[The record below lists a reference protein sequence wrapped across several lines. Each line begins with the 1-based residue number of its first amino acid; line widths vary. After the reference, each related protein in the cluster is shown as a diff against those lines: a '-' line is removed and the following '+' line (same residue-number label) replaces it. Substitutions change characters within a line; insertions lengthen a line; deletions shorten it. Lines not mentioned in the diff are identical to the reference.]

1 MEGLMKRTISL
12 LFSNMLV
19 LLVVTGTSAQQQEEM
34 PEVATPTLKRHVA
47 IFEFENKTANPYAVG
62 TGMADM
68 LVTALV
74 KSDRFVVIE
83 RQQLEVVLQEQGLGL
98 AGAITLQ
105 SAAQV
110 GQLLGVDL
118 AVFGAITAFGDEERR
133 VGIGRFAVTRSRAR
147 VVVDV
152 RFVNTTTGEIL
163 YAESVEGTES
173 EVGMDI
179 DAGDIDYSSVEKWRD
194 TRLGKAASECAEKI
208 VRYASERMTDLPWH
222 GVVLQLATDGPF
234 VYIKPGS
241 ESGLQMGNILYV
253 YHKGPELI
261 DPDLGI
267 SLGSEETLIGRIQ
280 VLDPDIGEGKA
291 SKCLILEG
299 SGFARGDIVKIR

>member
-1 MEGLMKRTISL
+1 MIRTISL
-12 LFSNMLV
+12 LLSTALV
-19 LLVVTGTSAQQQEEM
+19 LLVAAGTSAQQQEEIA
-34 PEVATPTLKRHVA
+34 EVAISTLKRHVA

-74 KSDRFVVIE
+74 KSERFTVIE
-83 RQQLEVVLQEQGLGL
+83 RQELETVLQEQGLGL
-98 AGAITLQ
+98 AGAITPQ
-105 SAAQV
+105 SAARA

-118 AVFGAITAFGDEERR
+118 AVFGSITAFGDEERR
-133 VGIGRFAVTRSRAR
+133 IGIGNFAVTRSRAR
-147 VVVDV
+147 VIADV
-152 RFVNTTTGEIL
+152 RFVDTSTGEIL

-194 TRLGKAASECAEKI
+194 TRIGRAASECAEKI

-222 GVVLQLATDGPF
+222 GAVIQPASDGPF
-234 VYIKPGS
+234 IYIKPGS
-241 ESGLQMGNILYV
+241 DSGLQKGNILYV
-253 YHKGPELI
+253 YHRGPELI

-299 SGFARGDIVKIR
+299 SGFAGGDIVKIR

>member
-1 MEGLMKRTISL
+1 MKRTIL
-12 LFSNMLV
+12 LLLSITIV
-19 LLVVTGTSAQQQEEM
+19 LLIVPCTYAQQEEIQ
-34 PEVATPTLKRHVA
+34 EVAIPTLKRRVA
-47 IFEFENKTANPYAVG
+47 IFEFENKTANPNAVG
-62 TGMADM
+62 TGMVDM

-83 RQQLEVVLQEQGLGL
+83 RQELQTVLQEQGLGL
-98 AGAITLQ
+98 AGAITQQ

-133 VGIGRFAVTRSRAR
+133 VGIGAFAVTRKRAR
-147 VVVDV
+147 VIADV
-152 RFVNTTTGEIL
+152 RFINTTTGEIL

-173 EVGMDI
+173 DVGIDV
-179 DAGDIDYSSVEKWRD
+179 DAGKIDYSSVEKWRD

-208 VRYASERMTDLPWH
+208 VRFASERMTDLPWH
-222 GVVLQLATDGPF
+222 GSVIQMAADGPF
-234 VYIKPGS
+234 IYITPGS
-241 ESGLQMGNILYV
+241 ESGLQRGNILFV

-261 DPDLGI
+261 DHDLGI

-280 VLDPDIGEGKA
+280 VLDADIGEGKA
-291 SKCLILEG
+291 CKCLILEG
-299 SGFARGDIVKIR
+299 SGFARGDIVKVR